1 MNEKSKRQTDG
12 HLGRQVNV
20 RLKDD
25 DAERLDRLTKKHGGI
40 APTIKAALKALEGS
54 NELTDAELISTL
66 KQRLESKQEKK
77 QRDID
82 RDIDRD
88 RPKTDQPKIL
98 SSPNRIVTPPPK
110 RNQ

>member
-1 MNEKSKRQTDG
+1 MGKHTKKPISLRMTDEEAA
-12 HLGRQVNV
+12 L
-20 RLKDD
+20 L
-25 DAERLDRLTKKHGGI
+25 ERMAAKHGG
-40 APTIKAALKALEGS
+40 KSAAIVQGLKRLEGS